1 MGPPTA
7 DGRVVLVGGGARSA
21 AYRQVVADL
30 TGRPVLVPDADELV
44 ARGAALQ
51 AAAVLTGC
59 PFAEIAAAWDLG
71 VGTTIDPDPTVDG
84 AAIRARYS
92 TALAEMVDPDR

>member
-1 MGPPTA
+1 M
-7 DGRVVLVGGGARSA
+7 LVGGGARSA

-51 AAAVLTGC
+51 ASAVHTGRS
-59 PFAEIAAAWDLG
+59 FDDVAAAWGLG
-71 VGTTIDPDPTVDG
+71 P
-84 AAIRARYS
+84 
-92 TALAEMVDPDR
+92 ALTVDPDLSVDRAAVRAAYTDALLAVEPTG